1 MAEAMLPVGVLP
13 TGTPDATIPAVG
25 RAPSLQ
31 GDTTVRVTGLVL
43 ALIGLL
49 AGVIC
54 VVVLVQP
61 SDPNQQAPI
70 NNTDQVQRPNVVLPL
85 ALCGVAIVV
94 GGAMYMY
101 GSGRSYNVSNDPRV
115 RN

>member
-1 MAEAMLPVGVLP
+1 
-13 TGTPDATIPAVG
+13 
-25 RAPSLQ
+25 
-31 GDTTVRVTGLVL
+31 VRVTGLVL

-54 VVVLVQP
+54 VVVVVQP
-61 SDPNQQAPI
+61 TDPNQQAPI
-70 NNTDQVQRPNVVLPL
+70 TNDGQLQRPNVVIPL
-85 ALCGVAIVV
+85 ALCGLAIVV

-101 GSGRSYNVSNDPRV
+101 GGRSYNVSNDPRV

>member
-1 MAEAMLPVGVLP
+1 M
-13 TGTPDATIPAVG
+13 
-25 RAPSLQ
+25 
-31 GDTTVRVTGLVL
+31 RVTGLVL

-54 VVVLVQP
+54 VVVIVQP
-61 SDPNQQAPI
+61 THPNQEAPLANDSQI
-70 NNTDQVQRPNVVLPL
+70 PRPSMILPL
-85 ALCGVAIVV
+85 ALCGVAILV

-101 GSGRSYNVSNDPRV
+101 GGRSSYYISNDPRV

>member
-1 MAEAMLPVGVLP
+1 
-13 TGTPDATIPAVG
+13 
-25 RAPSLQ
+25 
-31 GDTTVRVTGLVL
+31 VRVTGLVL

-61 SDPNQQAPI
+61 TDPNQQAPI
-70 NNTDQVQRPNVVLPL
+70 TNDRQIQRPNVVLPL

-101 GSGRSYNVSNDPRV
+101 GGRSYNVSNDPRV

>member
-1 MAEAMLPVGVLP
+1 M
-13 TGTPDATIPAVG
+13 
-25 RAPSLQ
+25 
-31 GDTTVRVTGLVL
+31 RVTGLIL

-54 VVVLVQP
+54 VVVIVEPNQ
-61 SDPNQQAPI
+61 PNQQAPWGNDGQI
-70 NNTDQVQRPNVVLPL
+70 QRPNMILPL

-94 GGAMYMY
+94 GAVMYMY
-101 GSGRSYNVSNDPRV
+101 GGRSSYVVSNDPRV

>member
-1 MAEAMLPVGVLP
+1 M
-13 TGTPDATIPAVG
+13 
-25 RAPSLQ
+25 
-31 GDTTVRVTGLVL
+31 RVTGLIL
-43 ALIGLL
+43 ALVGLL

-61 SDPNQQAPI
+61 TDPNQQAPI
-70 NNTDQVQRPNVVLPL
+70 TGHDQVQRPSMVVPL
-85 ALCGVAIVV
+85 VVCGLAILI

-101 GSGRSYNVSNDPRV
+101 GGRSYYVSNDPRV